1 MGALPEFC
9 ELGAPAHTENF
20 GLGYAHIFYALL
32 PGMEVL
38 SSFVQLFSNEI
49 QIVFCEGITPR
60 HRVILIPT
68 YVIS

>member
-1 MGALPEFC
+1 MGALPEFW
-9 ELGAPAHTENF
+9 ELGALAHKENF

-49 QIVFCEGITPR
+49 QIVFCEDILPR
-60 HRVILIPT
+60 HHSILIPK
-68 YVIS
+68 